1 MYLRSHFGLPVTQRT
16 AKAHNLGETATSY
29 MN

>member
-1 MYLRSHFGLPVTQRT
+1 MCLRSHFDLPVTQRT
-16 AKAHNLGETATSY
+16 AKAHNLGETVTSY